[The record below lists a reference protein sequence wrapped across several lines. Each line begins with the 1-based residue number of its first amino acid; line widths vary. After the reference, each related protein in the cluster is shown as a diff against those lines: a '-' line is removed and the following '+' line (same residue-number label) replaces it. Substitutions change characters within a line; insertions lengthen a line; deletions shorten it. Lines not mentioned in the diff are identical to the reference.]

1 MEFSGRNFEAYI
13 EDEGNKEEGIRIPAV
28 CYFLSGKLFPTRSVT
43 RSSAQ
48 NLEISDRAS
57 EQQVSVTK
65 HMILTGSE
73 YLEPVSG
80 S

>member
-13 EDEGNKEEGIRIPAV
+13 EDEGNKEEGMRIPAV
-28 CYFLSGKLFPTRSVT
+28 CYVLSRKLCPTRSVT

>member
-28 CYFLSGKLFPTRSVT
+28 CYFLSRKLFLTRSVT

-57 EQQVSVTK
+57 EQQISVTK
-65 HMILTGSE
+65 HTILTRSE

>member
-1 MEFSGRNFEAYI
+1 MEFYGRNFEAHI
-13 EDEGNKEEGIRIPAV
+13 EDEGDKEEGIRIWAV
-28 CYFLSGKLFPTRSVT
+28 CQFLSRKLFPTRSVI

-48 NLEISDRAS
+48 NLEIRDRVS
-57 EQQVSVTK
+57 EQQISVTK
-65 HMILTGSE
+65 HTILTRSE